1 MSVFFLVCSPLFP
14 RRRKAGFE
22 CCPRLKF
29 DFDPNYSL
37 PQKNRIAADAI
48 GGGGGRNFSL
58 TSSSLPW
65 GDEGA
70 VRTQQGDRT
79 HVYTA
84 PMISTRGGNERV
96 LFFWFCSFG
105 FGCTGQEMAW
115 LAGGVYQ
122 DTLGRPRNIRVPNAG
137 GRPVVLIFLV
147 LCQTGTQGK
156 LFGSLFS
163 GPGPGSGPGRRLPT
177 LAADGGAA

>member
-1 MSVFFLVCSPLFP
+1 MISIQII
-14 RRRKAGFE
+14 RYR
-22 CCPRLKF
+22 
-29 DFDPNYSL
+29 
-37 PQKNRIAADAI
+37 KNRIAADAI

-147 LCQTGTQGK
+147 LCQTGTQGQVIWEPFF
-156 LFGSLFS
+156 LVLVLVLVQAGDY
-163 GPGPGSGPGRRLPT
+163 RC
-177 LAADGGAA
+177 